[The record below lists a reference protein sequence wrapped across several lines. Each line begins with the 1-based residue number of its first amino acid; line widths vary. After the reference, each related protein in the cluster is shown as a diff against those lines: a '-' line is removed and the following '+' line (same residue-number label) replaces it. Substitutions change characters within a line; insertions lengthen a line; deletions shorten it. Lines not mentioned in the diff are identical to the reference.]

1 MWTYRTS
8 LSRTTDLQGLEVEAR
23 DGSIGKIDEATDDV
37 GTSCV
42 VVDTGPWIFGR
53 KVVLPAGT
61 IENVDFDGGKVVVGL
76 TKEQI
81 KDSPEYD
88 PERFDQDYR
97 DRLGT
102 YYARNYSSVRAAAQV
117 RGAALRGGPLTSGG
131 NSAASGDLT
140 TAAIQIYARFD

>member
-1 MWTYRTS
+1 MLNERDMWTYRTS

-88 PERFDQDYR
+88 PDRFDQNYR

-102 YYARNYSSVRAAAQV
+102 YYARTYS
-117 RGAALRGGPLTSGG
+117 
-131 NSAASGDLT
+131 
-140 TAAIQIYARFD
+140 